1 MPLRS
6 LFLIMVLM
14 TGVAATRP
22 ADRVPADTA
31 LYVEGAAIAESL
43 GSLRTLV
50 ANIAGEGVWSM
61 LAANFEQR
69 LGFNLLDSAKLE
81 ELGIRTGE
89 EWALAVNMEIDT
101 AGNSSKPDFVIV
113 FPVQSNSKFYDFL
126 KAKITESQMPI
137 NNELE
142 PGRVLYFGS
151 EADPG
156 YLVRTDNALLV
167 SNNQKMV
174 MAMRSKASSP
184 ISSATYYTSM
194 RSHLL
199 SRNNGK
205 MPLAAFYLNPKL
217 IVQSLKAQSEFLR
230 QLQRSLNQQDESQP
244 VIDDNSPYITEIRDN
259 LLSSGGAL
267 VASAERVSFY
277 FSYRYKAGYLR
288 DKSKIYPR
296 IIQVD
301 AAPLISDTA
310 VRNPVNY
317 MLVKLNVMGLID
329 LFKSLS
335 PVFTEKYS
343 QAIQKA
349 NAKLELDFESQVLQ
363 SLRGN
368 YNFHLLSIPA
378 EEKIRDLT
386 AWELHGSFGIREG
399 TAKNWLRLLK
409 VTEKIAKQVEKDRKQ
424 KTKFKF
430 EEADA
435 GQIVTISAIGP
446 VQSGGKRQNV
456 TIVFLITENEVI
468 ISNSKANAL
477 KATKGGSTALSERLA
492 KVSYDTT
499 QGFFFLDL
507 QQVFKAVAKSKQG
520 TSLKAYAPML
530 EKMRSFS
537 IVSTVQGD
545 FVTAETMLQMKK

>member
-1 MPLRS
+1 MMLVTS
-6 LFLIMVLM
+6 V
-14 TGVAATRP
+14 TATRP

-31 LYVEGAAIAESL
+31 LYIEGAPIAESL
-43 GSLRTLV
+43 AALRTLV

-69 LGFNLLDSAKLE
+69 VGFNLLDPAKLE

-89 EWALAVNMEIDT
+89 EWALAVNMEIDS
-101 AGNSSKPDFVIV
+101 AGNATKPDFVMV
-113 FPVQSNSKFYDFL
+113 LPAQSNSKFYDFL

-137 NNELE
+137 NSELE
-142 PGRVLYFGS
+142 SGRVFYFGT
-151 EADPG
+151 EGDPG
-156 YLVRTDNALLV
+156 YLVRTDNAVLV

-184 ISSATYYTSM
+184 ISSAAYYTSM

-199 SRNNGK
+199 SRNNRK
-205 MPLAAFYLNPKL
+205 MPLAAFYLNPRL
-217 IVQSLKAQSEFLR
+217 VVQSLKAQSEFLR
-230 QLQRSLNQQDESQP
+230 QLQRSLNQEDESQP

-267 VASAERVSFY
+267 VANAERVSFY
-277 FSYRYKAGYLR
+277 FSYRYKEGYLK

-301 AAPLISDTA
+301 AAPLVSDTA
-310 VRNPVNY
+310 ARNPVNY
-317 MLVKLNVMGLID
+317 MLAKLNMLGLIE

-335 PVFTEKYS
+335 PVFAEKYA
-343 QAIQKA
+343 QAITDA
-349 NAKLELDFESQVLQ
+349 NTKLGFDFESQILM

-368 YNFHLLSIPA
+368 YNFHLLNIPT
-378 EEKIRDLT
+378 EEKMRDLN
-386 AWELHGSFGIREG
+386 AWELYGSFGIKEG
-399 TAKNWLRLLK
+399 TAKNWLTLLRA
-409 VTEKIAKQVEKDRKQ
+409 TEKIAKQVEADKKL

-430 EEADA
+430 ESSDT
-435 GQIVTISAIGP
+435 GQIVTISAAGP
-446 VQSGGKRQNV
+446 AGAGGKRQNV
-456 TIVFLITENEVI
+456 TIVFLITESEVI

-477 KATKGGSTALSERLA
+477 KATKGGSTTLSERLA
-492 KVSYDTT
+492 KVPYDAA
-499 QGFFFLDL
+499 QGLFFLDL

-520 TSLKAYAPML
+520 SSLKAYAPML

-537 IVSTVQGD
+537 IISTVQGD
-545 FVTAETMLQMKK
+545 FVTGETMLQMKK